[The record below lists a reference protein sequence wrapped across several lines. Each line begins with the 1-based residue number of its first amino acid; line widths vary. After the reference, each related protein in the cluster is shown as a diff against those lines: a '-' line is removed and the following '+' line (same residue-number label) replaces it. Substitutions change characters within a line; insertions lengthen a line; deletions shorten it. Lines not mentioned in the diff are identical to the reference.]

1 MRSRSRA
8 GSNHLCGKHG
18 SPDRKVGEVH
28 NAVPLLDETEWKP
41 TGDVMDMIAKVDG
54 LRGNVTRDLLDE
66 GIVWHAKAGE
76 RLSDGLYNE
85 LGSNRCFK
93 IINNKY
99 LTKHG
104 L

>member
-1 MRSRSRA
+1 MRQE
-8 GSNHLCGKHG
+8 
-18 SPDRKVGEVH
+18 SPDFSRGEEV
-28 NAVPLLDETEWKP
+28 N
-41 TGDVMDMIAKVDG
+41 
-54 LRGNVTRDLLDE
+54 RDLLDE

-85 LGSNRCFK
+85 LGGNRCFK

>member
-1 MRSRSRA
+1 M
-8 GSNHLCGKHG
+8 L
-18 SPDRKVGEVH
+18 D

-54 LRGNVTRDLLDE
+54 LRGNVTRDMLDE

-85 LGSNRCFK
+85 LGGNRCFK
-93 IINNKY
+93 IISNKY